1 MILRKLNLIKKGKI
15 MKLKF
20 LNSAWQ
26 ELKNSALKFPAF
38 FAGTVV
44 AAVSATLSACSY
56 DIFKSQYDALR
67 KSGAS
72 YDSEAYSALRERES
86 AFSENAGYLAL
97 TAVWCCAASF
107 FAEMF
112 CRVLCENKDIQGKKK
127 SLVHAAG
134 QVLSAILSVSIFF
147 LLKSESDWRF
157 FVYGSSMFIFV
168 AMGLWLLHKF
178 QDEEKVVPNAVVS
191 LIMQGITVTCLV
203 LGLLLVVFAFKNL
216 IYSFSNNIPFAAC
229 FFFSYFVIGMNLLV
243 SCVTRPRERV
253 SIPKAF
259 DVIVSCAL
267 LPIYAMLLLVLY
279 VYFAKCIFTRSMPV
293 GMVNPFVSA
302 ATAVYLFFYLALPH
316 EGTFSAAGKFL
327 RRWGS
332 IFLLPLIALQCFS
345 FGIRIGEYGFTLARV
360 ASLYYIAVSIVF
372 CILPFVKKGKYM
384 KAVYL
389 VLSFAAFLMAVPGTG
404 CISIARS
411 SQASRIV
418 GIYKAHSLYE
428 KVGENERL
436 DAAKAEALL
445 SDKEK
450 AAVVSAADVLDE
462 FRKQPSWW
470 IKSEKSYKDTFEEIF
485 GFEYSTKYA
494 RRASGESVELYNS
507 LELYLP
513 SGTALDVGE
522 FSTLYSFHESGS
534 GSSDG
539 KRVISFGPESER
551 KELDFTN
558 ELKEFLLSNSSKSEE
573 SYSTG
578 KEVDHVL
585 TLKKDGWTVIFT
597 TLELSLKD
605 GDSGFYEFSAS
616 GYVCK

>member
-1 MILRKLNLIKKGKI
+1 
-15 MKLKF
+15 MKFKF

-38 FAGTVV
+38 FAGTIV
-44 AAVSATLSACSY
+44 AAVSATLSVCSN
-56 DIFKSQYDALR
+56 DIFRGQYEALR

-72 YDSEAYSALRERES
+72 YDSEPYSALREREN
-86 AFSENAGYLAL
+86 AFSENASFLAL
-97 TAVWCCAASF
+97 SAVWCCAASF
-107 FAEMF
+107 FAKML
-112 CRVLCENKDIQGKKK
+112 CRFLCAKKDIQGKKK
-127 SLVHAAG
+127 ALIHAAG
-134 QVLSAILSVSIFF
+134 QVLSAVLSVPIFF
-147 LLKSESDWRF
+147 LLKSESDWRP
-157 FVYGSSMFIFV
+157 FVYGSTMFIFV
-168 AMGLWLLHKF
+168 AMGLWMLHKF

-191 LIMQGITVTCLV
+191 LVMQGITVTCLV

-229 FFFSYFVIGMNLLV
+229 FFFSSFVIGMNLLV

-259 DVIVSCAL
+259 NVIVSCAL

-302 ATAVYLFFYLALPH
+302 ATAVYLFFYLALPR

-332 IFLLPLIALQCFS
+332 VFLLPLIALQCFS
-345 FGIRIGEYGFTLARV
+345 FGIRIREYGFTLSRV
-360 ASLYYIAVSIVF
+360 ASLYYIIASIVF

-384 KAVYL
+384 KSVYL
-389 VLSFAAFLMAVPGTG
+389 VLSLAAFLMAVPGTG
-404 CISIARS
+404 CISIARF
-411 SQASRIV
+411 SQTSRIV

-428 KVGENERL
+428 NGRL

-450 AAVVSAADVLDE
+450 AAVVSAADELND
-462 FRKQPSWW
+462 FKKMPSWW
-470 IKSEKSYKDTFEEIF
+470 VESSKEKNKYADAFEKTF
-485 GFEYSTKYA
+485 GFAHSTKYA
-494 RRASGESVELYNS
+494 RRAKGEAMELYNS
-507 LELYLP
+507 LTLYLP
-513 SGTALDVGE
+513 AGSALDVGE
-522 FSTLYSFHESGS
+522 FSTLYSFYESGR
-534 GSSDG
+534 GSSEG
-539 KRVISFGPESER
+539 KGIISFGPESEE

-558 ELKEFLLSNSSKSEE
+558 ELKEFLLKNSSKSEE
-573 SYSTG
+573 HYSYG

-597 TLELSLKD
+597 RLELCMKD
-605 GDSGFYEFSAS
+605 GDSDFYEFSAS

>member
-1 MILRKLNLIKKGKI
+1 
-15 MKLKF
+15 MKFKF

-38 FAGTVV
+38 FAGTIV
-44 AAVSATLSACSY
+44 AAVSATLAVCSN
-56 DIFKSQYDALR
+56 DIFRGQYEALR

-72 YDSEAYSALRERES
+72 YDSEPYSALREKEN
-86 AFSENAGYLAL
+86 AFSENASFLAL
-97 TAVWCCAASF
+97 SAVWCCAASF
-107 FAEMF
+107 FAEML
-112 CRVLCENKDIQGKKK
+112 CRFLCAKKDIQGKKK
-127 SLVHAAG
+127 ALIHAAG
-134 QVLSAILSVSIFF
+134 QVLSALLSVPIFF
-147 LLKSESDWRF
+147 FLKSGSDWRP
-157 FVYGSSMFIFV
+157 FVYGSSLFIFV
-168 AMGLWLLHKF
+168 AMGLWMLHKF

-191 LIMQGITVTCLV
+191 LVMQGITVTCLV
-203 LGLLLVVFAFKNL
+203 LGLLLVIFAFKNL

-229 FFFSYFVIGMNLLV
+229 FFFSSFVIGMNLLV

-259 DVIVSCAL
+259 NVIVSCAL

-302 ATAVYLFFYLALPH
+302 ATAVYLFFYLALPR

-332 IFLLPLIALQCFS
+332 VFLLPLIALQCFS
-345 FGIRIGEYGFTLARV
+345 FGIRIREYGFTLSRV
-360 ASLYYIAVSIVF
+360 ASLYYIIASIIF

-384 KAVYL
+384 KSVYL
-389 VLSFAAFLMAVPGTG
+389 VLSLAAFLMAVPGTG
-404 CISIARS
+404 CISIARF
-411 SQASRIV
+411 SQTSRIV

-428 KVGENERL
+428 NGRL

-450 AAVVSAADVLDE
+450 AAVVSAADELND
-462 FRKQPSWW
+462 FGKMPSWW
-470 IKSEKSYKDTFEEIF
+470 VVSSKEEYKYADSFEKTF
-485 GFEYSTKYA
+485 GFAHSTKYA
-494 RRASGESVELYNS
+494 RRAKGEAMELYNS
-507 LELYLP
+507 LTLYLP
-513 SGTALDVGE
+513 AGAALDVGE
-522 FSTLYSFHESGS
+522 FSTLYSFYESGR
-534 GSSDG
+534 GSSEG
-539 KRVISFGPESER
+539 KGVISFGPESEE

-558 ELKEFLLSNSSKSEE
+558 ELKEFLLKNSSKSEE
-573 SYSTG
+573 HYSYG
-578 KEVDHVL
+578 KEVEHVL

-597 TLELSLKD
+597 RLELSLKD
-605 GDSGFYEFSAS
+605 GNSDFYEFSAS

>member
-1 MILRKLNLIKKGKI
+1 
-15 MKLKF
+15 MKFKF

-38 FAGTVV
+38 FSGTIV
-44 AAVSATLSACSY
+44 AAVSATLAVCSN
-56 DIFKSQYDALR
+56 DIFRGQYEALR

-72 YDSEAYSALRERES
+72 YDSEPYSALREREN
-86 AFSENAGYLAL
+86 AFSENASFLAL
-97 TAVWCCAASF
+97 SAVWCCAASF
-107 FAEMF
+107 FAEML
-112 CRVLCENKDIQGKKK
+112 CRVLCAKKDIQGKKK
-127 SLVHAAG
+127 ALIHAAG
-134 QVLSAILSVSIFF
+134 QVLSALLSVPIFF
-147 LLKSESDWRF
+147 FLKSESDWRP
-157 FVYGSSMFIFV
+157 FVYGSSLFIFV
-168 AMGLWLLHKF
+168 AMGLWMLHKF

-191 LIMQGITVTCLV
+191 LVMQGITVTCLV

-229 FFFSYFVIGMNLLV
+229 FFFSSFVIGMNLLV

-259 DVIVSCAL
+259 NVIVSCAL

-302 ATAVYLFFYLALPH
+302 ATAVYLFFYLALPR

-327 RRWGS
+327 RRWGA

-345 FGIRIGEYGFTLARV
+345 FGIRIREYGFTLSRV
-360 ASLYYIAVSIVF
+360 ASLYYIIASIVF

-384 KAVYL
+384 KSVYL
-389 VLSFAAFLMAVPGTG
+389 VLSLAAFLMAVPGTG
-404 CISIARS
+404 CISIARF
-411 SQASRIV
+411 SQTSRIV

-428 KVGENERL
+428 NGRL

-450 AAVVSAADVLDE
+450 AAIVSAADELND
-462 FRKQPSWW
+462 FKKMPSWW
-470 IKSEKSYKDTFEEIF
+470 VESSKEENKYADAFEKTF
-485 GFEYSTKYA
+485 GFAHSTKYA
-494 RRASGESVELYNS
+494 RRAKGEAMELYNS
-507 LELYLP
+507 LTLYLP
-513 SGTALDVGE
+513 AGSALDVGE
-522 FSTLYSFHESGS
+522 FSTLYSFYESGR

-539 KRVISFGPESER
+539 KGVISFGPESEE

-558 ELKEFLLSNSSKSEE
+558 ELKEFLLKNSSKSEE
-573 SYSTG
+573 HYSYG
-578 KEVDHVL
+578 KEVEHVL

-597 TLELSLKD
+597 RLELSLKD
-605 GDSGFYEFSAS
+605 GDSTFYEFSAS

>member
-1 MILRKLNLIKKGKI
+1 
-15 MKLKF
+15 MKFKF

-38 FAGTVV
+38 FSGTIV
-44 AAVSATLSACSY
+44 AAVSATLSVCSN
-56 DIFKSQYDALR
+56 DIFSGQYEALR

-72 YDSEAYSALRERES
+72 YDSEPYSALREREN
-86 AFSENAGYLAL
+86 AFSENASFLAL
-97 TAVWCCAASF
+97 SAVWCCAASF
-107 FAEMF
+107 FAEML
-112 CRVLCENKDIQGKKK
+112 CRVLCANKDIQGKKK
-127 SLVHAAG
+127 ALIHAAG
-134 QVLSAILSVSIFF
+134 QVLSALLSVPIFF
-147 LLKSESDWRF
+147 LLKSESDWRP
-157 FVYGSSMFIFV
+157 FVYGSSLFIFV
-168 AMGLWLLHKF
+168 AMGLWMLHKF

-191 LIMQGITVTCLV
+191 LVMQGITVTCLV
-203 LGLLLVVFAFKNL
+203 LGLLLVIFAFKNL

-229 FFFSYFVIGMNLLV
+229 FFFSSFVIGMNLLV

-259 DVIVSCAL
+259 NVIVSCAL

-302 ATAVYLFFYLALPH
+302 ATAVYLFFYLALPR

-327 RRWGS
+327 RRWGA

-345 FGIRIGEYGFTLARV
+345 FGIRIREYGFTLSRV
-360 ASLYYIAVSIVF
+360 ASLYYIIASIIF

-384 KAVYL
+384 KSVYL
-389 VLSFAAFLMAVPGTG
+389 VLSLAAFLMAVPGTG
-404 CISIARS
+404 CISIARF
-411 SQASRIV
+411 SQTSRIV

-428 KVGENERL
+428 NGRL

-450 AAVVSAADVLDE
+450 AAVVSAADELND
-462 FRKQPSWW
+462 FKKMPSWW
-470 IKSEKSYKDTFEEIF
+470 VESSKEENKYADSFEKTF
-485 GFEYSTKYA
+485 GFAHSTKYA
-494 RRASGESVELYNS
+494 RRAKGEAMELYNS
-507 LELYLP
+507 LTLYLP
-513 SGTALDVGE
+513 AGSALDVGE
-522 FSTLYSFHESGS
+522 FSTLYSFYESGR

-539 KRVISFGPESER
+539 KGVISFGPESEE

-558 ELKEFLLSNSSKSEE
+558 ELKEFLLKNSSKSEE
-573 SYSTG
+573 RYSYG
-578 KEVDHVL
+578 KEVEHVL

-597 TLELSLKD
+597 RLELSLKD
-605 GDSGFYEFSAS
+605 GDSTFYEFSAS

>member
-1 MILRKLNLIKKGKI
+1 
-15 MKLKF
+15 MKFKF

-38 FAGTVV
+38 FSGTIV
-44 AAVSATLSACSY
+44 AAVSATLSVCSN
-56 DIFKSQYDALR
+56 DIFRGQYEALR

-72 YDSEAYSALRERES
+72 YDSEPYSALREREN
-86 AFSENAGYLAL
+86 AFSENASFLAL
-97 TAVWCCAASF
+97 SAVWCCAASF
-107 FAEMF
+107 FAEML
-112 CRVLCENKDIQGKKK
+112 CRFLCANKDIQGKKK
-127 SLVHAAG
+127 ALIHAAG
-134 QVLSAILSVSIFF
+134 QVLSAVLSVPIFF
-147 LLKSESDWRF
+147 LLKSESDWSP
-157 FVYGSSMFIFV
+157 FVYGSSLFIFV
-168 AMGLWLLHKF
+168 AMGLWMLHKF

-191 LIMQGITVTCLV
+191 LVMQGITVTCLV
-203 LGLLLVVFAFKNL
+203 LGLLLVIFAFKNL

-229 FFFSYFVIGMNLLV
+229 FFFSSFVIGMNLLV

-259 DVIVSCAL
+259 NVIVSCAL

-302 ATAVYLFFYLALPH
+302 ATAVYLFFYLALPR

-332 IFLLPLIALQCFS
+332 VFLLPLIALQCFS
-345 FGIRIGEYGFTLARV
+345 FGIRIREYGFTISRV
-360 ASLYYIAVSIVF
+360 ASLYYIIASIVF

-384 KAVYL
+384 KSVYL
-389 VLSFAAFLMAVPGTG
+389 VLSLAAFLMAVPGTG
-404 CISIARS
+404 CISIALF
-411 SQASRIV
+411 SQTSRIV

-428 KVGENERL
+428 NGRL

-450 AAVVSAADVLDE
+450 AAVVSAADELND
-462 FRKQPSWW
+462 FKKMPSWW
-470 IKSEKSYKDTFEEIF
+470 VESSKEENKYADAFEKTF
-485 GFEYSTKYA
+485 GFAHSTKYA
-494 RRASGESVELYNS
+494 RRAKGEAMELYNS
-507 LELYLP
+507 LTLYLP
-513 SGTALDVGE
+513 AGSALDVGE
-522 FSTLYSFHESGS
+522 FSTLYSFYESGR

-539 KRVISFGPESER
+539 KGVISFGPESEE

-558 ELKEFLLSNSSKSEE
+558 ELKEFLLKNSSKSEE
-573 SYSTG
+573 PYSYG
-578 KEVDHVL
+578 KEVEHVL

-597 TLELSLKD
+597 RLELSMKD
-605 GDSGFYEFSAS
+605 GDSDFYEFSAS

>member
-1 MILRKLNLIKKGKI
+1 
-15 MKLKF
+15 MKFKF

-38 FAGTVV
+38 FAGTIV
-44 AAVSATLSACSY
+44 AAVSATLAVCSN
-56 DIFKSQYDALR
+56 DIFRGQYEALR

-72 YDSEAYSALRERES
+72 YDSEPYSALREREN
-86 AFSENAGYLAL
+86 AFSENASFLAL
-97 TAVWCCAASF
+97 SAVWCCAASF
-107 FAEMF
+107 FAEML
-112 CRVLCENKDIQGKKK
+112 CRFLCAKKDIQGKKK
-127 SLVHAAG
+127 ALIHAAG
-134 QVLSAILSVSIFF
+134 QVLSAVLSVPIFF
-147 LLKSESDWRF
+147 LLKSESDWRP
-157 FVYGSSMFIFV
+157 FVYGSSLFIFV
-168 AMGLWLLHKF
+168 AMGLWMLHKF

-191 LIMQGITVTCLV
+191 LVMQGITVTCLV
-203 LGLLLVVFAFKNL
+203 LGLLLVIFAFKNL

-229 FFFSYFVIGMNLLV
+229 FFFSSFVIGMNLLV

-259 DVIVSCAL
+259 NVIVSCAL

-302 ATAVYLFFYLALPH
+302 ATAVYLFFYLALPR

-332 IFLLPLIALQCFS
+332 VFLLPLIALQCFS
-345 FGIRIGEYGFTLARV
+345 FGIRIREYGFTLSRV
-360 ASLYYIAVSIVF
+360 ASLYYIIASIVF
-372 CILPFVKKGKYM
+372 CVLPFVKKGKYM

-389 VLSFAAFLMAVPGTG
+389 VLSLAAFLMAVPGTG
-404 CISIARS
+404 CISIARF
-411 SQASRIV
+411 SQTSRIV

-428 KVGENERL
+428 NGRL

-450 AAVVSAADVLDE
+450 AAVVSAADELND
-462 FRKQPSWW
+462 FKKMPSWW
-470 IKSEKSYKDTFEEIF
+470 VESSKEGYKYADAFEKTF
-485 GFEYSTKYA
+485 GFAHSTKYA
-494 RRASGESVELYNS
+494 RRAKGEAMELYNS
-507 LELYLP
+507 LTLYLP
-513 SGTALDVGE
+513 AGAALDVGE
-522 FSTLYSFHESGS
+522 FSTLYSFYESGR
-534 GSSDG
+534 GSSEG
-539 KRVISFGPESER
+539 KGVISFGPESEE

-558 ELKEFLLSNSSKSEE
+558 ELKEFLLKNSSKSEE
-573 SYSTG
+573 RYSSG
-578 KEVDHVL
+578 KEVEHVL

-597 TLELSLKD
+597 RLELSLKD
-605 GDSGFYEFSAS
+605 GDSDFYEFSAS

>member
-1 MILRKLNLIKKGKI
+1 
-15 MKLKF
+15 MKFKF

-38 FAGTVV
+38 FSGTIV
-44 AAVSATLSACSY
+44 AAVSATLSVCSN
-56 DIFKSQYDALR
+56 DIFRGQYEALR

-72 YDSEAYSALRERES
+72 YDSEPYSALREREN
-86 AFSENAGYLAL
+86 AFSENASFLAL
-97 TAVWCCAASF
+97 SAVWCCAASF
-107 FAEMF
+107 FAEML
-112 CRVLCENKDIQGKKK
+112 CRVLCAKKDIQGKKK
-127 SLVHAAG
+127 ALIHAAG
-134 QVLSAILSVSIFF
+134 QVLSALLSVPIFF
-147 LLKSESDWRF
+147 LLKSESDWRP
-157 FVYGSSMFIFV
+157 FVYGSSLFIFV
-168 AMGLWLLHKF
+168 AMGLWMLHKF

-191 LIMQGITVTCLV
+191 LVMQGITVTCLV
-203 LGLLLVVFAFKNL
+203 LGLLLVIFAFKNL

-229 FFFSYFVIGMNLLV
+229 FFFSSFVIGMNLLV

-259 DVIVSCAL
+259 NVIVSCAL

-302 ATAVYLFFYLALPH
+302 ATAVYLFFYLALPR

-332 IFLLPLIALQCFS
+332 VFLLPLIALQCFS
-345 FGIRIGEYGFTLARV
+345 FGIRIREYGFTLSRV
-360 ASLYYIAVSIVF
+360 ASLYYIIASVVF

-384 KAVYL
+384 KSVYL
-389 VLSFAAFLMAVPGTG
+389 VLSLAAFLMAVPGTG
-404 CISIARS
+404 CISIARF
-411 SQASRIV
+411 SQTSRIV

-428 KVGENERL
+428 NGRL

-450 AAVVSAADVLDE
+450 AAVVSAADELND
-462 FRKQPSWW
+462 FKKMPSWW
-470 IKSEKSYKDTFEEIF
+470 VESSKEENKYADAFEKTF
-485 GFEYSTKYA
+485 GFAHSTKYA
-494 RRASGESVELYNS
+494 RRAKGEAMELYNS
-507 LELYLP
+507 LTLYLP
-513 SGTALDVGE
+513 AGSALDVGE
-522 FSTLYSFHESGS
+522 FSTLYSFYESGR
-534 GSSDG
+534 GSSEG
-539 KRVISFGPESER
+539 KGVISFGPESEE

-558 ELKEFLLSNSSKSEE
+558 ELKEFLLKNSSKSEE
-573 SYSTG
+573 RYSYG
-578 KEVDHVL
+578 REVEHVL

-597 TLELSLKD
+597 RLELSLKD
-605 GDSGFYEFSAS
+605 GDSTFYEFSAS

>member
-1 MILRKLNLIKKGKI
+1 
-15 MKLKF
+15 MKFKF

-38 FAGTVV
+38 FAGTIV
-44 AAVSATLSACSY
+44 AAVSATLSVCSN
-56 DIFKSQYDALR
+56 DIFRGQYEALR

-72 YDSEAYSALRERES
+72 YDSEPYSALREREYV
-86 AFSENAGYLAL
+86 FSENASFLAL
-97 TAVWCCAASF
+97 SAVWCCAASF
-107 FAEMF
+107 FAEML
-112 CRVLCENKDIQGKKK
+112 CRFLCAKKDIQGKKK
-127 SLVHAAG
+127 ALIHAAG
-134 QVLSAILSVSIFF
+134 QVLSALLSVPIFF
-147 LLKSESDWRF
+147 FLKSGSDWRP
-157 FVYGSSMFIFV
+157 FVYGSSLFIFV
-168 AMGLWLLHKF
+168 AMGLWMLHKF

-191 LIMQGITVTCLV
+191 LVMQGITVTCLV

-229 FFFSYFVIGMNLLV
+229 FFFSSFVIGMNLLV

-259 DVIVSCAL
+259 NVIVSCAL

-302 ATAVYLFFYLALPH
+302 ATAVYLFFYLALPR

-327 RRWGS
+327 RRWGA

-345 FGIRIGEYGFTLARV
+345 FGIRIREYGFTLSRV
-360 ASLYYIAVSIVF
+360 ASLYYIIASIVF
-372 CILPFVKKGKYM
+372 CVLPFVKKGKYM
-384 KAVYL
+384 KSVYL
-389 VLSFAAFLMAVPGTG
+389 VLSLAAFLMAVPGTG
-404 CISIARS
+404 CISIARF
-411 SQASRIV
+411 SQTSRIV

-436 DAAKAEALL
+436 DAAKANALL
-445 SDKEK
+445 SDGEK
-450 AAVVSAADVLDE
+450 AAVVSAADVLVE
-462 FRKQPSWW
+462 FKKQPSWW
-470 IKSEKSYKDTFEEIF
+470 IESSKKEKSYKDTFEETF

-522 FSTLYSFHESGS
+522 FSTLYSFSKSGR
-534 GSSDG
+534 GEIDTKG
-539 KRVISFGPESER
+539 VISFGPESER
-551 KELDFTN
+551 KKLDFTN

-597 TLELSLKD
+597 RLELCMKD
-605 GDSGFYEFSAS
+605 GDSTFYEFSAS

>member
-1 MILRKLNLIKKGKI
+1 
-15 MKLKF
+15 MKFKF

-38 FAGTVV
+38 FSGTIV
-44 AAVSATLSACSY
+44 AAVSTTLSVCSN
-56 DIFKSQYDALR
+56 DIFRGQYEALR

-72 YDSEAYSALRERES
+72 YDSEPYSALREREN
-86 AFSENAGYLAL
+86 AFSENASFLAL
-97 TAVWCCAASF
+97 SAVWCCAASF
-107 FAEMF
+107 FAEML
-112 CRVLCENKDIQGKKK
+112 CRFLCAKKDIQGKKK
-127 SLVHAAG
+127 ALIYAAG
-134 QVLSAILSVSIFF
+134 QVLSAVLSVPIFF
-147 LLKSESDWRF
+147 LLKSGSDWRP
-157 FVYGSSMFIFV
+157 FVYGSSLFIFV
-168 AMGLWLLHKF
+168 AMGLWMLHEF

-191 LIMQGITVTCLV
+191 LVMQGITVTCLV
-203 LGLLLVVFAFKNL
+203 LGLLLVIFAFKNL

-229 FFFSYFVIGMNLLV
+229 FFFSSFVIGMNLLV

-259 DVIVSCAL
+259 NVIISCAL

-302 ATAVYLFFYLALPH
+302 ATAVYLFFYLALPR

-332 IFLLPLIALQCFS
+332 VFLLPLIALQCFS
-345 FGIRIGEYGFTLARV
+345 FGIRIREYGFTLSRV
-360 ASLYYIAVSIVF
+360 ASLYYIIASIVF

-384 KAVYL
+384 KSVYL
-389 VLSFAAFLMAVPGTG
+389 VLSLAAFLMAVPGTG
-404 CISIARS
+404 CISIARF
-411 SQASRIV
+411 SQTSRIV

-428 KVGENERL
+428 NGRL
-436 DAAKAEALL
+436 DAAKANALL
-445 SDKEK
+445 SDGEK
-450 AAVVSAADVLDE
+450 AAVVSAADVLVE
-462 FRKQPSWW
+462 FKKQPSWW
-470 IKSEKSYKDTFEEIF
+470 IESSKKEKSYKDTFEETF

-513 SGTALDVGE
+513 AGAALDVGE
-522 FSTLYSFHESGS
+522 FSTLYSFYESGR

-539 KRVISFGPESER
+539 KGVISFGPESEE

-558 ELKEFLLSNSSKSEE
+558 ELKEFLLKNSSKSEE
-573 SYSTG
+573 HYSYG
-578 KEVDHVL
+578 KEVEHVL

-597 TLELSLKD
+597 RLELSLKD
-605 GDSGFYEFSAS
+605 GDSTFYEFSAS

>member
-1 MILRKLNLIKKGKI
+1 
-15 MKLKF
+15 MKFKF

-38 FAGTVV
+38 FSGTIV
-44 AAVSATLSACSY
+44 AAVSATLSVCSN
-56 DIFKSQYDALR
+56 DIFRGQYEALR

-72 YDSEAYSALRERES
+72 YDSEPYSALREREN
-86 AFSENAGYLAL
+86 AFSENASFLAL
-97 TAVWCCAASF
+97 SAVWCCAASF
-107 FAEMF
+107 FVEML
-112 CRVLCENKDIQGKKK
+112 CRFLCAKKDIQGKKK
-127 SLVHAAG
+127 ALIHAAG
-134 QVLSAILSVSIFF
+134 QVLSAVLSVPIFF
-147 LLKSESDWRF
+147 LLKSGSDWRP
-157 FVYGSSMFIFV
+157 FVYGSTMFIFV
-168 AMGLWLLHKF
+168 AMGLWMLHKF

-191 LIMQGITVTCLV
+191 LVMQGITVICLV

-229 FFFSYFVIGMNLLV
+229 FFFSSFVIGMNLLV

-259 DVIVSCAL
+259 NVIVSCAL

-302 ATAVYLFFYLALPH
+302 ATAVYLFFSLALPR

-332 IFLLPLIALQCFS
+332 VFLLPLIALQCFS
-345 FGIRIGEYGFTLARV
+345 FGIRIREYGFTLSRV
-360 ASLYYIAVSIVF
+360 ASLYYIIASIVF

-384 KAVYL
+384 KSVYL
-389 VLSFAAFLMAVPGTG
+389 VLSLAAFLMAVPGTG
-404 CISIARS
+404 CISIARF
-411 SQASRIV
+411 SQTSRIV

-428 KVGENERL
+428 NGRL

-450 AAVVSAADVLDE
+450 AAVVSAADELND
-462 FRKQPSWW
+462 FKKMPSWW
-470 IKSEKSYKDTFEEIF
+470 VESSKEENKYADAFEKTF
-485 GFEYSTKYA
+485 GFAHSTKYA
-494 RRASGESVELYNS
+494 RRAKGEAMELYNS
-507 LELYLP
+507 LTLYLP
-513 SGTALDVGE
+513 AGAALDVGE
-522 FSTLYSFHESGS
+522 FSTLYSFYESGR
-534 GSSDG
+534 GSSEG
-539 KRVISFGPESER
+539 KGVISFGPESEE

-558 ELKEFLLSNSSKSEE
+558 ELKEFLLKNSSKSEE
-573 SYSTG
+573 HYSYG
-578 KEVDHVL
+578 KEVEHVL

-597 TLELSLKD
+597 RLELSMKD
-605 GDSGFYEFSAS
+605 GDSTFYEFSAS

>member
-1 MILRKLNLIKKGKI
+1 
-15 MKLKF
+15 MKFKF

-38 FAGTVV
+38 FSGTIV
-44 AAVSATLSACSY
+44 AAVSATLAVCSN
-56 DIFKSQYDALR
+56 DIFRGQYEALR

-72 YDSEAYSALRERES
+72 YDSEPYSALREREN
-86 AFSENAGYLAL
+86 AFSENASFLAL
-97 TAVWCCAASF
+97 SAVWCCAASF
-107 FAEMF
+107 FAEML
-112 CRVLCENKDIQGKKK
+112 CRVLCANKDIQGKKK
-127 SLVHAAG
+127 ALIHAAG
-134 QVLSAILSVSIFF
+134 QVLSALLSVPIFF
-147 LLKSESDWRF
+147 LLKSESDWRP
-157 FVYGSSMFIFV
+157 FVYGSSLFIFV
-168 AMGLWLLHKF
+168 AMGLWMLHKF

-191 LIMQGITVTCLV
+191 LVMQGITVTCLV

-229 FFFSYFVIGMNLLV
+229 FFFSSFVIGMNLLV

-259 DVIVSCAL
+259 NVIVSCAL

-302 ATAVYLFFYLALPH
+302 ATAVYLFFYLALPR
-316 EGTFSAAGKFL
+316 EGIFSAAGKFL

-332 IFLLPLIALQCFS
+332 VFLLPLIALQCFS
-345 FGIRIGEYGFTLARV
+345 FGIRIREYGFTLSRV
-360 ASLYYIAVSIVF
+360 ASLYYIIASIVF

-384 KAVYL
+384 KSVYL
-389 VLSFAAFLMAVPGTG
+389 VFSLAAFLMAVPGTG
-404 CISIARS
+404 CISIARF
-411 SQASRIV
+411 SQTSRIV

-428 KVGENERL
+428 NGRL

-450 AAVVSAADVLDE
+450 AAIVSAADELNDFE
-462 FRKQPSWW
+462 KMPSWW
-470 IKSEKSYKDTFEEIF
+470 VESSKEENKYADAFEKTF
-485 GFEYSTKYA
+485 GFAHSTKYA
-494 RRASGESVELYNS
+494 RRAKGEAMELYNS
-507 LELYLP
+507 LTLYLP
-513 SGTALDVGE
+513 AGSALDVGE
-522 FSTLYSFHESGS
+522 FSTLYSFYESGR

-539 KRVISFGPESER
+539 KGVISFGPESEE

-558 ELKEFLLSNSSKSEE
+558 ELKEFLLKNSSKSEE
-573 SYSTG
+573 RYSYG
-578 KEVDHVL
+578 KEVEHVL

-597 TLELSLKD
+597 RLELSLKD
-605 GDSGFYEFSAS
+605 GDSDFYEFSAS

>member
-1 MILRKLNLIKKGKI
+1 
-15 MKLKF
+15 MKFKF

-38 FAGTVV
+38 FAGTIV
-44 AAVSATLSACSY
+44 AAFSATLAVCSN
-56 DIFKSQYDALR
+56 DIFRGQYEALR

-72 YDSEAYSALRERES
+72 YDSEPYSALREREN
-86 AFSENAGYLAL
+86 AFSENASFLAL
-97 TAVWCCAASF
+97 SAVWCCAVSF
-107 FAEMF
+107 FAEML
-112 CRVLCENKDIQGKKK
+112 CRVLCAKKDIQGKKK
-127 SLVHAAG
+127 ALIHAAG
-134 QVLSAILSVSIFF
+134 QVLSALLSVPIFF
-147 LLKSESDWRF
+147 LLKSESDWRP
-157 FVYGSSMFIFV
+157 FVYGSSLFIFV
-168 AMGLWLLHKF
+168 AMGLWMLHKF

-191 LIMQGITVTCLV
+191 LVMQGITVTCLV
-203 LGLLLVVFAFKNL
+203 LGLLLVIFAFKNL

-229 FFFSYFVIGMNLLV
+229 FFFSSFVIGMNLLV

-259 DVIVSCAL
+259 NVIVSCAL

-302 ATAVYLFFYLALPH
+302 ATAVYLFFYLALPR

-332 IFLLPLIALQCFS
+332 VFLLPLIALQCFS
-345 FGIRIGEYGFTLARV
+345 FGIRIREYGFTISRV
-360 ASLYYIAVSIVF
+360 ASLYYIIASIVF
-372 CILPFVKKGKYM
+372 CVLPFVKKGKYM
-384 KAVYL
+384 KSVYL
-389 VLSFAAFLMAVPGTG
+389 VLSLAAFLMAVPGTG
-404 CISIARS
+404 CISIARF
-411 SQASRIV
+411 SQTSRIV

-428 KVGENERL
+428 NGRL

-450 AAVVSAADVLDE
+450 AAVVSAADELND
-462 FRKQPSWW
+462 FKKMPSWW
-470 IKSEKSYKDTFEEIF
+470 VESSKEENKYADAFEKTF
-485 GFEYSTKYA
+485 GFAHSTKYA
-494 RRASGESVELYNS
+494 RRAKGEAMELYNS
-507 LELYLP
+507 LTLYLP
-513 SGTALDVGE
+513 AGSALDVGE
-522 FSTLYSFHESGS
+522 FSTLYSFYESGR

-539 KRVISFGPESER
+539 KGVISFGPESEE

-558 ELKEFLLSNSSKSEE
+558 ELKEFLLKNSSKSEE
-573 SYSTG
+573 RYSYG
-578 KEVDHVL
+578 KEVEHVL

-597 TLELSLKD
+597 RLELSLKD
-605 GDSGFYEFSAS
+605 GDSDFYEFSAS

>member
-1 MILRKLNLIKKGKI
+1 
-15 MKLKF
+15 MKFKF

-38 FAGTVV
+38 FSGTIV
-44 AAVSATLSACSY
+44 AAVSATLAVCSN
-56 DIFKSQYDALR
+56 DIFRGQYEALR

-72 YDSEAYSALRERES
+72 YDSEPYSALREREN
-86 AFSENAGYLAL
+86 AFSENASFLAL
-97 TAVWCCAASF
+97 SAVWCCAASF
-107 FAEMF
+107 FAEML
-112 CRVLCENKDIQGKKK
+112 CRVLCANKDIQGKKK
-127 SLVHAAG
+127 ALIHAAG
-134 QVLSAILSVSIFF
+134 QVLSSLLSVPIFF
-147 LLKSESDWRF
+147 FLKSESDWRP
-157 FVYGSSMFIFV
+157 FVYGSSLFIFV
-168 AMGLWLLHKF
+168 AMGLWMLHKF

-191 LIMQGITVTCLV
+191 LVMQGITVTCLV
-203 LGLLLVVFAFKNL
+203 LGLLLVIFAFKNL

-229 FFFSYFVIGMNLLV
+229 FFFSSFVIGMNLLV

-259 DVIVSCAL
+259 NVIVSCAL

-302 ATAVYLFFYLALPH
+302 ATAVYLFFYLALPR

-327 RRWGS
+327 RRWGA

-345 FGIRIGEYGFTLARV
+345 FGIRIREYGFTLSRM
-360 ASLYYIAVSIVF
+360 ASLYYIIASIVF
-372 CILPFVKKGKYM
+372 CVLPFVKKGKYM
-384 KAVYL
+384 KSVYL
-389 VLSFAAFLMAVPGTG
+389 VLSLAAFLMAVPGTG
-404 CISIARS
+404 CISIARF
-411 SQASRIV
+411 SQTSRIV

-428 KVGENERL
+428 NGRL

-445 SDKEK
+445 SDREK

-462 FRKQPSWW
+462 FKKMPSWW
-470 IKSEKSYKDTFEEIF
+470 VESSKEEYKYADSFEKTF
-485 GFEYSTKYA
+485 GFAHSTKYA
-494 RRASGESVELYNS
+494 RRAKGEAMELYNS
-507 LELYLP
+507 LTLYLP
-513 SGTALDVGE
+513 AGSALDVGE
-522 FSTLYSFHESGS
+522 FATLYSFYESGR

-539 KRVISFGPESER
+539 KGVISFGPESEE

-578 KEVDHVL
+578 KEVEHVL

-597 TLELSLKD
+597 RLELSLKD
-605 GDSGFYEFSAS
+605 GDSTFYEFSAS

>member
-1 MILRKLNLIKKGKI
+1 
-15 MKLKF
+15 MKFKF

-38 FAGTVV
+38 FAGTIV
-44 AAVSATLSACSY
+44 AAVSATLAVCSN
-56 DIFKSQYDALR
+56 DIFRGQYEALR

-72 YDSEAYSALRERES
+72 YDSEPYSALREREN
-86 AFSENAGYLAL
+86 AFSENASFLAL
-97 TAVWCCAASF
+97 SAVWCCAASF
-107 FAEMF
+107 FAEML
-112 CRVLCENKDIQGKKK
+112 CRFLCAKKDIQGKKK
-127 SLVHAAG
+127 ALIHAAG
-134 QVLSAILSVSIFF
+134 QVLSAVLSVPIFF
-147 LLKSESDWRF
+147 LLKSGSDWRP
-157 FVYGSSMFIFV
+157 FVYGSTMFIFV
-168 AMGLWLLHKF
+168 AMGLWMLHKF

-191 LIMQGITVTCLV
+191 LVMQGITVTCLV
-203 LGLLLVVFAFKNL
+203 LGLLLVIFAFKNL

-229 FFFSYFVIGMNLLV
+229 FFFSSFVIGMNLLV

-259 DVIVSCAL
+259 NVIVSCAL

-302 ATAVYLFFYLALPH
+302 ATAVYLFFYLALPR

-332 IFLLPLIALQCFS
+332 VFLLPLIALQCFS
-345 FGIRIGEYGFTLARV
+345 FGIRIREYGFTISRV
-360 ASLYYIAVSIVF
+360 ASLYYIIASIVF
-372 CILPFVKKGKYM
+372 CILPFVKKGKYT
-384 KAVYL
+384 KSVYL
-389 VLSFAAFLMAVPGTG
+389 VLSLAAFLMAVPGTG
-404 CISIARS
+404 CISIALF
-411 SQASRIV
+411 SQTSRIV

-428 KVGENERL
+428 NGRL

-450 AAVVSAADVLDE
+450 AAVVSAADELND
-462 FRKQPSWW
+462 FGKMPSWW
-470 IKSEKSYKDTFEEIF
+470 VVSSKEGYKYADSFEKTF
-485 GFEYSTKYA
+485 GFAHSTKYA
-494 RRASGESVELYNS
+494 RRAKGEAMELYNS
-507 LELYLP
+507 LTLYLP

-522 FSTLYSFHESGS
+522 FSTLYSFYESGR
-534 GSSDG
+534 GISDG
-539 KRVISFGPESER
+539 KCVISFGPESEE

-558 ELKEFLLSNSSKSEE
+558 ELKEFLLKNSSKSEE
-573 SYSTG
+573 HYSYG
-578 KEVDHVL
+578 KEVEHVL

-597 TLELSLKD
+597 RLELSLKD
-605 GDSGFYEFSAS
+605 GDSDFYEFSAS

>member
-1 MILRKLNLIKKGKI
+1 
-15 MKLKF
+15 MKFKF

-38 FAGTVV
+38 FAGTIV
-44 AAVSATLSACSY
+44 AAGSATLAVCSN
-56 DIFKSQYDALR
+56 DIFRGQYEALR

-72 YDSEAYSALRERES
+72 YDSEPYSALREREN
-86 AFSENAGYLAL
+86 AFSENASFLAL
-97 TAVWCCAASF
+97 SAVWCCAASF
-107 FAEMF
+107 FAEML
-112 CRVLCENKDIQGKKK
+112 CRFLCAKKDIQGKKK
-127 SLVHAAG
+127 ALIHAAG
-134 QVLSAILSVSIFF
+134 QVLSAVLSVPIFF
-147 LLKSESDWRF
+147 LLKSESDWRP
-157 FVYGSSMFIFV
+157 FVYGSTMFIFV
-168 AMGLWLLHKF
+168 AMGLWMLHKF

-191 LIMQGITVTCLV
+191 LVMQGITVTCLV
-203 LGLLLVVFAFKNL
+203 LGLLLVIFAFKNL

-229 FFFSYFVIGMNLLV
+229 FFFSSFVIGMNLLV

-259 DVIVSCAL
+259 NVIVSCAL

-302 ATAVYLFFYLALPH
+302 ATAVYLFFYLALPR

-332 IFLLPLIALQCFS
+332 VFLLPLIALQCFS
-345 FGIRIGEYGFTLARV
+345 FGIRIREYGFTISRV
-360 ASLYYIAVSIVF
+360 ASLYYIIASIVF

-384 KAVYL
+384 KSVYL
-389 VLSFAAFLMAVPGTG
+389 VLSLAAFLMAVPGTG
-404 CISIARS
+404 CISIARF
-411 SQASRIV
+411 SQTSRIV

-428 KVGENERL
+428 NGRL

-445 SDKEK
+445 SDREK
-450 AAVVSAADVLDE
+450 AAVVSAADELND
-462 FRKQPSWW
+462 FKKMPSWW
-470 IKSEKSYKDTFEEIF
+470 VESSKEENKYADAFEKTF
-485 GFEYSTKYA
+485 GFAHSTKYA
-494 RRASGESVELYNS
+494 RRAKGEAMELYNS
-507 LELYLP
+507 LTLYLP
-513 SGTALDVGE
+513 AGSALDVGE
-522 FSTLYSFHESGS
+522 FSTLYSFYESER

-539 KRVISFGPESER
+539 KVVISFGPESEE

-558 ELKEFLLSNSSKSEE
+558 ELKEFLLKNSSKSEE
-573 SYSTG
+573 RYSYG

-597 TLELSLKD
+597 RLELSMKD
-605 GDSGFYEFSAS
+605 GDSTFYEFSAS

>member
-1 MILRKLNLIKKGKI
+1 
-15 MKLKF
+15 MKFKF

-38 FAGTVV
+38 FSGTIV
-44 AAVSATLSACSY
+44 AAVSATLSVCSN
-56 DIFKSQYDALR
+56 DIFRGQYEALR

-72 YDSEAYSALRERES
+72 YDSEPYSALREREN
-86 AFSENAGYLAL
+86 AFSENASFLAL
-97 TAVWCCAASF
+97 SAVWCCAASF
-107 FAEMF
+107 FAEML
-112 CRVLCENKDIQGKKK
+112 CRFLCAKKDIQGKKK
-127 SLVHAAG
+127 ALIHAAG
-134 QVLSAILSVSIFF
+134 QVLSAVLSVPIFF
-147 LLKSESDWRF
+147 LLKSGSDWRP
-157 FVYGSSMFIFV
+157 FVYGSTMFIFV
-168 AMGLWLLHKF
+168 AMGLWMLHKF

-191 LIMQGITVTCLV
+191 LVMQGITVTCLV

-229 FFFSYFVIGMNLLV
+229 FFFSSFVIGMNLLV

-259 DVIVSCAL
+259 NVIVSCAL

-302 ATAVYLFFYLALPH
+302 ATAVYLFFYLALPR

-332 IFLLPLIALQCFS
+332 VFLLLLIALQCFS
-345 FGIRIGEYGFTLARV
+345 FGIRIREYGFTLSRV
-360 ASLYYIAVSIVF
+360 ASLYYIIASIVF

-384 KAVYL
+384 KSVYL
-389 VLSFAAFLMAVPGTG
+389 VLSLAAFLMAVPGTG
-404 CISIARS
+404 CISIALF
-411 SQASRIV
+411 SQTSRIV

-428 KVGENERL
+428 NGRL
-436 DAAKAEALL
+436 DAAKADALL

-450 AAVVSAADVLDE
+450 AAVVSAADELND
-462 FRKQPSWW
+462 FGKMPSWW
-470 IKSEKSYKDTFEEIF
+470 VVSSKEGYKYADSFEKTF
-485 GFEYSTKYA
+485 GFAHSTKYA
-494 RRASGESVELYNS
+494 RRAKGEAMELYNS
-507 LELYLP
+507 LTLYLP
-513 SGTALDVGE
+513 AGSALDVGE
-522 FSTLYSFHESGS
+522 FSTLYSFYESGR
-534 GSSDG
+534 GSSEG
-539 KRVISFGPESER
+539 KGVISFGPESEE

-558 ELKEFLLSNSSKSEE
+558 ELKEFLLKNSSKSEE
-573 SYSTG
+573 HYSYG
-578 KEVDHVL
+578 KEVEHVL

-597 TLELSLKD
+597 RLELSLKD
-605 GDSGFYEFSAS
+605 GDSSFYEFSAS

>member
-1 MILRKLNLIKKGKI
+1 
-15 MKLKF
+15 MKFKF

-38 FAGTVV
+38 FSGTIV
-44 AAVSATLSACSY
+44 AAVSATLAVCSN
-56 DIFKSQYDALR
+56 DIFRGQYEALR

-72 YDSEAYSALRERES
+72 YDSEPYSALREREN
-86 AFSENAGYLAL
+86 AFSENASFLAL
-97 TAVWCCAASF
+97 SAVWCCAASF
-107 FAEMF
+107 FAEML
-112 CRVLCENKDIQGKKK
+112 CRVLCAKKDIQGKKK
-127 SLVHAAG
+127 ALIHAAG
-134 QVLSAILSVSIFF
+134 QVLSALLSVPIFF
-147 LLKSESDWRF
+147 LLKSESDWRP
-157 FVYGSSMFIFV
+157 FVYGSSLFIFV
-168 AMGLWLLHKF
+168 AMGLWMLHKF

-191 LIMQGITVTCLV
+191 LVMQGITVTCLV

-229 FFFSYFVIGMNLLV
+229 FFFSSFVIGMNLLV

-259 DVIVSCAL
+259 NVIVSCAL

-302 ATAVYLFFYLALPH
+302 ATAVYLFFYLALPR

-327 RRWGS
+327 RRWGA

-345 FGIRIGEYGFTLARV
+345 FGIRIREYGFTLSRV
-360 ASLYYIAVSIVF
+360 ASLYYIIASIIF

-384 KAVYL
+384 KSVYL
-389 VLSFAAFLMAVPGTG
+389 VLSLAAFLMAVPGTG
-404 CISIARS
+404 CISIARF
-411 SQASRIV
+411 SQTSRIV
-418 GIYKAHSLYE
+418 GIYKTHSLYE
-428 KVGENERL
+428 NGRL

-450 AAVVSAADVLDE
+450 AAVVSAADELND
-462 FRKQPSWW
+462 FKKMPSWW
-470 IKSEKSYKDTFEEIF
+470 VESSKEENKYADSFEKTF
-485 GFEYSTKYA
+485 GFAHSTKYA
-494 RRASGESVELYNS
+494 RRAKGEAMELYNS
-507 LELYLP
+507 LTLYLP
-513 SGTALDVGE
+513 AGAALDVGE
-522 FSTLYSFHESGS
+522 FSTLYSFYESGR

-539 KRVISFGPESER
+539 GVISFGPESEE

-558 ELKEFLLSNSSKSEE
+558 ELKEFLLKNSSKSEE
-573 SYSTG
+573 RYSYG
-578 KEVDHVL
+578 KEVEHVL

-597 TLELSLKD
+597 RLELSLKD
-605 GDSGFYEFSAS
+605 GDSSFYEFSAS

>member
-1 MILRKLNLIKKGKI
+1 
-15 MKLKF
+15 MKFKF

-56 DIFKSQYDALR
+56 DIFKSQHDALR

-72 YDSEAYSALRERES
+72 YDSEAYSALREREN

-112 CRVLCENKDIQGKKK
+112 CRVLCANKDIQGKKK

-168 AMGLWLLHKF
+168 AMGLWMLHKF

-191 LIMQGITVTCLV
+191 LVMQGITVTCLV

-229 FFFSYFVIGMNLLV
+229 FFFSSFVIGMNLLV
-243 SCVTRPRERV
+243 SCVTRPMERV

-302 ATAVYLFFYLALPH
+302 ATAVYLFFYLALPR

-327 RRWGS
+327 RRWGA

-345 FGIRIGEYGFTLARV
+345 FGIRIGEYGFTRSRV
-360 ASLYYIAVSIVF
+360 ASLYYIIASIVF
-372 CILPFVKKGKYM
+372 CVLPFVKKGKYM
-384 KAVYL
+384 KSVYL
-389 VLSFAAFLMAVPGTG
+389 VLSLAAFLMAVPGTG
-404 CISIARS
+404 CISIALF
-411 SQASRIV
+411 SQTSRIV

-428 KVGENERL
+428 NGRL

-450 AAVVSAADVLDE
+450 AAVVSAADELNDFE
-462 FRKQPSWW
+462 KMPSWW
-470 IKSEKSYKDTFEEIF
+470 VVSSKEGYKYADSFEKTF
-485 GFEYSTKYA
+485 GFAHSTKYA
-494 RRASGESVELYNS
+494 RRAKGEAMELYNS
-507 LELYLP
+507 LTLYLP
-513 SGTALDVGE
+513 AGAALDVGE
-522 FSTLYSFHESGS
+522 FSTLYSFYESGR

-539 KRVISFGPESER
+539 KGVISFGPESEE

-558 ELKEFLLSNSSKSEE
+558 ELKEFLLKNSSKSEE
-573 SYSTG
+573 HYSYG

-597 TLELSLKD
+597 RLELSMKD
-605 GDSGFYEFSAS
+605 GDSTFYEFSAS

>member
-1 MILRKLNLIKKGKI
+1 
-15 MKLKF
+15 MKFKF

-38 FAGTVV
+38 FSGTIV
-44 AAVSATLSACSY
+44 AAVSATLSVCSN
-56 DIFKSQYDALR
+56 DIFRGQYEALR

-72 YDSEAYSALRERES
+72 YDSEPYSALREREN
-86 AFSENAGYLAL
+86 AFSENASFLAL
-97 TAVWCCAASF
+97 SAVWCCAASF
-107 FAEMF
+107 FAEML
-112 CRVLCENKDIQGKKK
+112 CRFLCAKKDIQGKKK
-127 SLVHAAG
+127 ALIHAAG
-134 QVLSAILSVSIFF
+134 QVLSAVLSVPIFF
-147 LLKSESDWRF
+147 LLKSGSDWRP
-157 FVYGSSMFIFV
+157 FVYGSTMFIFV
-168 AMGLWLLHKF
+168 AMGLWMLHKF

-191 LIMQGITVTCLV
+191 LVMQGITVTCLV
-203 LGLLLVVFAFKNL
+203 LGLLLVIFAFKNL

-229 FFFSYFVIGMNLLV
+229 FFFSSFVIGMNLLV

-259 DVIVSCAL
+259 NVIVSCAL

-302 ATAVYLFFYLALPH
+302 ATAVYLFFYLALPR

-332 IFLLPLIALQCFS
+332 VFLLPLIALQCFS
-345 FGIRIGEYGFTLARV
+345 FGIRIREYGFTLPRV
-360 ASLYYIAVSIVF
+360 ASLYYIIASIVF

-384 KAVYL
+384 KSVYL

-404 CISIARS
+404 CISIARF
-411 SQASRIV
+411 SQTSRIV

-428 KVGENERL
+428 NGRL
-436 DAAKAEALL
+436 DAAKADALL
-445 SDKEK
+445 SDREK
-450 AAVVSAADVLDE
+450 AAVVSAADELND
-462 FRKQPSWW
+462 FKKMPSWW
-470 IKSEKSYKDTFEEIF
+470 VESSKEENKYADAFEKTF
-485 GFEYSTKYA
+485 GFAHSTKYA
-494 RRASGESVELYNS
+494 RRAKGEAMELYNS

-513 SGTALDVGE
+513 AGTALDVGE
-522 FSTLYSFHESGS
+522 FSTLYSFSKSGR
-534 GSSDG
+534 GEIDMKG
-539 KRVISFGPESER
+539 VISFGPESER

-578 KEVDHVL
+578 KEVEHVL

-597 TLELSLKD
+597 RLELSMKD
-605 GDSGFYEFSAS
+605 GDSTFYEFSAS

>member
-1 MILRKLNLIKKGKI
+1 
-15 MKLKF
+15 MKFKF

-38 FAGTVV
+38 FAGTIV
-44 AAVSATLSACSY
+44 AAVSATLAVCSN
-56 DIFKSQYDALR
+56 DIFRGQYEALR

-72 YDSEAYSALRERES
+72 YDSEPYSALREREN
-86 AFSENAGYLAL
+86 AFSENASFLAL
-97 TAVWCCAASF
+97 SAVWCCAASF
-107 FAEMF
+107 FAEML
-112 CRVLCENKDIQGKKK
+112 CRVLCAKKDIQGKKK
-127 SLVHAAG
+127 ALIHAAG
-134 QVLSAILSVSIFF
+134 QVLSAILSVPIFF
-147 LLKSESDWRF
+147 LLKSESDWRP
-157 FVYGSSMFIFV
+157 FVYGSTMFIFV
-168 AMGLWLLHKF
+168 AMGLWMLHKF

-191 LIMQGITVTCLV
+191 LVMQGITVTCLV
-203 LGLLLVVFAFKNL
+203 LGLFLVVFAFKNL

-229 FFFSYFVIGMNLLV
+229 FFFSSFVIGMNLLV

-259 DVIVSCAL
+259 NVIVSCAL

-302 ATAVYLFFYLALPH
+302 ATAVYLFFYLALPR

-332 IFLLPLIALQCFS
+332 VFLLPLIALQCFS
-345 FGIRIGEYGFTLARV
+345 FGIRIREYGFTISRV
-360 ASLYYIAVSIVF
+360 ASLYYIIASIVF

-384 KAVYL
+384 KSVYL
-389 VLSFAAFLMAVPGTG
+389 VLSLAAFLMAVPGTG
-404 CISIARS
+404 CISIARF
-411 SQASRIV
+411 SQTSRIV

-428 KVGENERL
+428 NGRL

-450 AAVVSAADVLDE
+450 AAVVSAADELND
-462 FRKQPSWW
+462 FKKMPSWW
-470 IKSEKSYKDTFEEIF
+470 VESSKEENKYADAFEKTF
-485 GFEYSTKYA
+485 GFAHSTKYA
-494 RRASGESVELYNS
+494 RRAKGEAMELYNS
-507 LELYLP
+507 LTLYLP
-513 SGTALDVGE
+513 AGAALDVGE
-522 FSTLYSFHESGS
+522 FSTLYSFYESGR
-534 GSSDG
+534 GSSEG
-539 KRVISFGPESER
+539 KGVISFGPESEE

-558 ELKEFLLSNSSKSEE
+558 ELKEFLLKNSSKSEE
-573 SYSTG
+573 HYSYG
-578 KEVDHVL
+578 KEVEQVL

-597 TLELSLKD
+597 RLELCMKD
-605 GDSGFYEFSAS
+605 GDSTFYEFSAS

>member
-1 MILRKLNLIKKGKI
+1 
-15 MKLKF
+15 MKFKF

-38 FAGTVV
+38 FSGTIV
-44 AAVSATLSACSY
+44 AAVSATLSVCSN
-56 DIFKSQYDALR
+56 DIFRGQYEALR

-72 YDSEAYSALRERES
+72 YDSEPYSALREREN
-86 AFSENAGYLAL
+86 AFSENASFLAL
-97 TAVWCCAASF
+97 SAVWCCAASF
-107 FAEMF
+107 FAEML
-112 CRVLCENKDIQGKKK
+112 CRFLCAKKDIQGKKK
-127 SLVHAAG
+127 ALIHAAG
-134 QVLSAILSVSIFF
+134 QVLSALLSVPIFF
-147 LLKSESDWRF
+147 FLKSGSDWRP
-157 FVYGSSMFIFV
+157 FVYGSTMFIFV
-168 AMGLWLLHKF
+168 AMGLWMLHKF

-191 LIMQGITVTCLV
+191 LVMQGITVTCLV
-203 LGLLLVVFAFKNL
+203 LGLLLVIFAFKNL

-229 FFFSYFVIGMNLLV
+229 FFFSSFVIGMNLLV

-259 DVIVSCAL
+259 NVIVSCAL

-302 ATAVYLFFYLALPH
+302 ATAVYLFFYLALPR

-327 RRWGS
+327 RRWGA

-345 FGIRIGEYGFTLARV
+345 FGIRIREYGFTLSRV
-360 ASLYYIAVSIVF
+360 ASLYYIIASIVF
-372 CILPFVKKGKYM
+372 CVLPFVKKGKYM
-384 KAVYL
+384 KSVYL
-389 VLSFAAFLMAVPGTG
+389 VLSLAAFLMAVPGTG
-404 CISIARS
+404 CISIALF
-411 SQASRIV
+411 SQTSRIV

-428 KVGENERL
+428 NGRL

-450 AAVVSAADVLDE
+450 AAVVSAADELND
-462 FRKQPSWW
+462 FGKMPSWW
-470 IKSEKSYKDTFEEIF
+470 VVSSKEGYKYADSFEKTF
-485 GFEYSTKYA
+485 GFAHSTKYA
-494 RRASGESVELYNS
+494 RRAKGEAMELYNS
-507 LELYLP
+507 LTLYLP
-513 SGTALDVGE
+513 AGAALDVGE
-522 FSTLYSFHESGS
+522 FSTLYSFYESGR

-539 KRVISFGPESER
+539 KGVISFGPESEE

-558 ELKEFLLSNSSKSEE
+558 ELKEFLLKNSSKSEE
-573 SYSTG
+573 HYSYG
-578 KEVDHVL
+578 KEVEHVL

-597 TLELSLKD
+597 RLELCMKD
-605 GDSGFYEFSAS
+605 GDSTFYEFSAS